1 MCCVTFCP
9 LSQDALM
16 SSLRFCAQ
24 QPPCL
29 CYYML
34 LLDLYVFSTFYGSL
48 SLEALRNQ
56 CHVQESESMQR
67 RCVERSEDRP
77 KRLGLWRF
85 MSFFSFFPVR
95 ILLWFVARV
104 ALSRLCFDS
113 QPELKDLVDAAG
125 NSYPIGI
132 WVNDWATG
140 HLTARVVQIVIKDR
154 AYRARAWPTWW
165 LHDVRW
171 YSKSNIIL
179 QHDLQ

>member
-1 MCCVTFCP
+1 MPRATRVRVNAAKICRTFRRP
-9 LSQDALM
+9 AQTF
-16 SSLRFCAQ
+16 RF
-24 QPPCL
+24 
-29 CYYML
+29 
-34 LLDLYVFSTFYGSL
+34 
-48 SLEALRNQ
+48 
-56 CHVQESESMQR
+56 
-67 RCVERSEDRP
+67 
-77 KRLGLWRF
+77 RF
-85 MSFFSFFPVR
+85 MSFFPVR

-140 HLTARVVQIVIKDR
+140 HLTARVVQIVIKDQ

-171 YSKSNIIL
+171 YSKSNMIL
-179 QHDLQ
+179 QHDLQTIFLYLNKYRLRNYHGFRNCVSETTFQKQYVYI